1 MANVQQGFGNS
12 PADAYFSIPPV
23 TRYFATACIA
33 LTTLVNFKLIS
44 PYLIYLSW
52 SHILKLQVGKQNMQ
66 HIAGDVQR
74 PTRMSAGVLAI
85 FRQDF
90 PALNVPCLCN
100 AGVEVGI
107 ALLLPWRFLLSVPD
121 PANLA
126 VSRAKLCLLSQP
138 WQLQPCSDW
147 PQCCSDA

>member
-52 SHILKLQVGKQNMQ
+52 SHILKLQVGEQNLQ
-66 HIAGDVQR
+66 HTAGDVQR

-100 AGVEVGI
+100 AGVEAGI
-107 ALLLPWRFLLSVPD
+107 ALLLSWRFFLSVPD

-126 VSRAKLCLLSQP
+126 VSRAKLCLLP
-138 WQLQPCSDW
+138 
-147 PQCCSDA
+147 